1 MALTVSFLD
10 AAKPDSEILG
20 GKGASLV
27 EMTRLGM
34 PVPPGFVLTTNAWRK
49 YDETGS
55 LPQELIDEVRQRLS
69 ELEKV
74 TGHEFGSQTNPLLL
88 SVRSGAKY
96 SMPGMMDTILDV
108 GVNSQIIPGLSNRIG
123 GETFAWDTY
132 RRFLKMFG
140 SSVFGIHPGEFDLLN
155 TDSNPQGA
163 AQLYEKHIFLR
174 TGNKIPQDPFAQ
186 LFQSIEAVFRSW
198 YNPGAVA
205 YRQINGIPD
214 QIGTAVTIQ
223 TMVYGNNPDSGTGVL
238 FTRDT
243 TTGENKIIG
252 DYLSN
257 AQGEDIVR
265 GATAR
270 LTVPIEQFAKERPE
284 ISKQLFSFA
293 KQLEKVRKEAQDIEF
308 TLEKDKLWLLQTRSA
323 KRTPIANIRIA
334 KEFYEEG
341 IISEKDAL
349 KRIRPSDVEHVQL
362 PTFDI
367 QSELVAQE
375 KALFA
380 SGTTASP
387 GVATGYLVGT
397 PEEVVKFKL
406 ENKSPI
412 LVCEHLDPN
421 DVATLLQVSAVVT
434 TRGSASSHM
443 ALIMRSAGLPGI
455 VGAAQVQIDPKLRQ
469 TTSSGKTINFGEKI
483 SVNASKA
490 LIYVGEL
497 PIVPNPDIPAD
508 IIQLIDKRNS
518 LYTRSPW
525 SAGIYEEPSCPEIP
539 SLVKKVTILREVASS
554 RWQSEKAR
562 VIEVFDNFFDSQ
574 TMIKNRLFK
583 PGDKDGLEKALLEV
597 INGGD
602 FNAPRT
608 CHSPV
613 KLAGAPWAD
622 GPNSLQAV
630 EEFLIK
636 PDYPGKYGGYPKWIE
651 DPTLDAIIVSR
662 EPKDKLNPDFSNR
675 HFVCT
680 VSCINGVTSQLV
692 ININFGTA
700 QLRSLERVVSSELA
714 TIRVNLDPQQN
725 FSLGDKT
732 YHLGRSYF
740 DDGKI
745 AKLTQII
752 NTREVDHVEESLL
765 RTKRHLLKQLTDD
778 YSHVLNK
785 KVEEEELKNIVYDLM
800 TKGKLPV
807 DVFRWVTSEHTL
819 SLLDQIVKVII
830 DRWWKAPIYLP
841 HVMSALDEVS
851 GLSVLEAQGRF
862 EEDKLI
868 WFKIYGAKGSEERDK
883 IKTWNNS

>member
-1 MALTVSFLD
+1 MALTVSFLETD
-10 AAKPDSEILG
+10 QQPDSEILG

-27 EMTRLGM
+27 EMTHLDM
-34 PVPPGFVLTTNAWRK
+34 PVPPGFILTTHAWRK

-55 LPQELIDEVRQRLS
+55 LSGELIEEVKHRLS
-69 ELEKV
+69 ELEK
-74 TGHEFGSQTNPLLL
+74 TTDHKFGSSYSPLLL
-88 SVRSGAKY
+88 SVRSGARY

-108 GVNSQIIPGLSNRIG
+108 GINPQIIPGLSKRLG
-123 GETFAWDTY
+123 GEKFAWDTY

-155 TDSNPQGA
+155 GDSNPQNA
-163 AQLYEKHIFLR
+163 AELCEKHIFLR
-174 TGNKIPQDPFAQ
+174 TGNKIPPDPFSQ

-214 QIGTAVTIQ
+214 QIGTAVTVQ
-223 TMVYGNNPDSGTGVL
+223 AMVYGNTSNSGTGVL

-243 TTGENKIIG
+243 TTGENKIVG

-270 LTVPIEQFAKERPE
+270 LTIPIQQFAQSKPE
-284 ISKQLFSFA
+284 IAKQLFSLA
-293 KQLEKVRKEAQDIEF
+293 KQLENVRKDAQDIEF
-308 TLEKDKLWLLQTRSA
+308 TLENEKLWLLQTRSA

-334 KEFYEEG
+334 KEFWQEG

-349 KRIRPSDVEHVQL
+349 KRIRPSDIEHIQL
-362 PTFDI
+362 PTFDP
-367 QSELVAQE
+367 QAESEAQE
-375 KALFA
+375 KNLFA
-380 SGTTASP
+380 SGITASP
-387 GVATGYLVGT
+387 GVATGYLATT
-397 PEEVVKFKL
+397 PEEVVQLKL
-406 ENKSPI
+406 ENKTPI

-421 DVATLLQVSAVVT
+421 DIATLLQVAAVVT

-443 ALIMRSAGLPGI
+443 ALIMRSACLPGI
-455 VGAAQVQIDPKLRQ
+455 VGAAQIQINSDLF
-469 TTSSGKTINFGEKI
+469 GKKI

-490 LIYVGEL
+490 LIYTGEL
-497 PIVPNPDIPAD
+497 SVIPNPDMPPD
-508 IIQLIDKRNS
+508 IAQLIAKRNS

-525 SAGIYEEPSCPEIP
+525 SAGIYEDNTSPSIP
-539 SLVKKVTILREVASS
+539 VLVKKVTSLREQALS

-562 VIEVFDNFFDSQ
+562 VIEVFDHFFDSQ
-574 TMIKNRLFK
+574 IMIKNKLVK
-583 PGDKDGLEKALLEV
+583 PGDKAGLEQVLLDV

-602 FNAPRT
+602 YNAPRT

-622 GPNSLQAV
+622 GPNTPQEV
-630 EEFLIK
+630 KKFLSN

-651 DPTLDAIIVSR
+651 DNSLDAIIVGR
-662 EPKDKLNPDFSNR
+662 EPKGKLNPELSNH

-692 ININFGTA
+692 INVNFGTA
-700 QLRSLERVVSSELA
+700 QLRSLERVESSELA
-714 TIRVNLDPQQN
+714 TIHVNLDPQQN

-740 DDGKI
+740 DDNKI
-745 AKLTQII
+745 SKLAQIVNSPKI
-752 NTREVDHVEESLL
+752 DNVEESLL
-765 RTKRHLLKQLTDD
+765 RIKRHLLKQLADRDSPIT
-778 YSHVLNK
+778 SHGIK
-785 KVEEEELKNIVYDLM
+785 DAQLKDVIYDLM

-807 DVFRWVTSEHTL
+807 DVFRWISSEHTL
-819 SLLDQIVKVII
+819 SLLDQIVKVIF
-830 DRWWKAPIYLP
+830 DKWWKAPIYLP
-841 HVMSALDEVS
+841 HIMSALDEVS

-862 EEDKLI
+862 EGDKLI

-883 IKTWNNS
+883 IKTWNNL